1 MVHLNAQ
8 GLKHTGQI
16 LLLPIAGHHRFDHL
30 QQVVDGTESLLLP
43 ARHDG
48 GCQPSPIFQF
58 AVELENLGQIL
69 FATGVEHLCSGL
81 APTAVHTHIE
91 GSIEAEGEAPLFGV
105 KMMARHPQIGQ
116 NTIHP
121 FRLFMI
127 AHPVGEVAEVAAHKG
142 EAAFV
147 RRHVLFGIGI
157 LVKTE
162 QSPFAAQARKYFTA
176 VSTAAESDIDIDAV
190 GLHVEAVDGFA
201 QEHRDMIGGAECGHS
216 GACIGLQRAK
226 VAINLHILSLDR
238 KLFSQRLHQPSQP
251 SVLTNLLSMYFCF
264 PQSEC
269 IRLYFHPST
278 IKPQIAVIII
288 LI

>member
-1 MVHLNAQ
+1 M
-8 GLKHTGQI
+8 KHAGQI
-16 LLLPIAGHHRFDHL
+16 LLLPIARHHRFDHL

-43 ARHDG
+43 VRHDG

-81 APTAVHTHIE
+81 APTAVHTHIK
-91 GSIEAEGEAPLFGV
+91 GSIEAEGETPLFGI

-121 FRLFMI
+121 FRLSMI

-142 EAAFV
+142 EAAF
-147 RRHVLFGIGI
+147 
-157 LVKTE
+157 
-162 QSPFAAQARKYFTA
+162 AAQARKYFTT
-176 VSTAAESDIDIDAV
+176 VPTAAESDIDIDAV

-269 IRLYFHPST
+269 VRLYFHPST